1 MLSVF
6 ISGFGSQT
14 GKTIVTAGLAATM
27 QSLSYSTNVYKPV
40 CVNWQNGVRVS
51 DLDFIKKV
59 DSNITTELSY
69 VLESPGSPFVGAY
82 EQGLKIDVNTI
93 FSTYQACSQCSDC
106 NLVEGAN
113 SISVP
118 VAQNMTEID
127 IVKMLKLPL
136 VMVVN
141 PKKTS
146 IDKVISGLKYIQN
159 ERVNLLGIIIN
170 CYNENSDNLEE
181 KYFPQIIQE
190 FSNAKLL
197 GKLPDYGD
205 ITDLAPEI
213 LIADVLNNIDIESV
227 FGLKI
232 AKLNA

>member
-6 ISGFGSQT
+6 ISGFESQT
-14 GKTIVTAGLAATM
+14 GKTVVTAGLAATM

-40 CVNWQNGVRVS
+40 CQDCENTNG
-51 DLDFIKKV
+51 LEFIKNV
-59 DSNITTELSY
+59 DSNISTETSY
-69 VLESPGSPFVGAY
+69 VLKSPLSPFVGAY
-82 EQGLKIDVNTI
+82 EEGLNIDVNTI
-93 FSTYQACSQCSDC
+93 FSTYQACSQIGDC

-113 SISVP
+113 CISTP
-118 VAQNMTEID
+118 VAKNMTEID

-146 IDKVISGLKYIQN
+146 IDKVISGLRYIQS
-159 ERVNLLGIIIN
+159 ECVEFLGVIIN
-170 CYNENSDNLEE
+170 CFDENSENLEE
-181 KYFPQIIQE
+181 KYFAQILEE
-190 FSNAKLL
+190 FTNVKVL
-197 GKLPDYGD
+197 GKLPDYGC
-205 ITDLAPEI
+205 ISNLAPET
-213 LIADVLNNIDIESV
+213 LIADVLNNIDIEKV

>member
-6 ISGFGSQT
+6 VSGFERQT

-40 CVNWQNGVRVS
+40 CIDFENTDGLN
-51 DLDFIKKV
+51 FIKNV
-59 DSNITTELSY
+59 DSNISTEISY
-69 VLESPGSPFVGAY
+69 TLKSSLSPFVGAY
-82 EQGLKIDVNTI
+82 EDGVNIDVNTI
-93 FSTYQACSQCSDC
+93 FSTYQVCLQHNDC

-113 SISVP
+113 SFSTP
-118 VAQNMTEID
+118 VAPNMTEID

-136 VMVVN
+136 IMVVN
-141 PKKTS
+141 PKVTS
-146 IDKVISGLKYIQN
+146 IDKVISGLKFIQS
-159 ERVNLLGIIIN
+159 ERIEFLGVIIN
-170 CYNENSDNLEE
+170 CFDENSGNLEH
-181 KYFPQIIQE
+181 KYFAQILKE
-190 FSNAKLL
+190 FTNVNIL

-205 ITDLAPEI
+205 ISTLAPET
-213 LIADVLNNIDIESV
+213 LIADVLNNIDIEKV